1 MPDARAPRVH
11 SKATQ
16 NGPCIAKE
24 NTKLTLDT
32 LTHSHKIRTNT
43 QNRKYFPDLPWNMCS
58 PAIFFVYVSANFV
71 ASP

>member
-1 MPDARAPRVH
+1 MKERPQPNGVAVH
-11 SKATQ
+11 SFFAMKDK
-16 NGPCIAKE
+16 P
-24 NTKLTLDT
+24 LTLDT
-32 LTHSHKIRTNT
+32 LTRKIKTNT

>member
-1 MPDARAPRVH
+1 MGRERAVVVDF
-11 SKATQ
+11 
-16 NGPCIAKE
+16 AKE